1 MVDKLWLLKLRY
13 LAEIF
18 LGNER
23 SDSATMGR
31 GLREREGKEIE
42 KKKEKQKKGK
52 IKNN

>member
-23 SDSATMGR
+23 SDSATMGLGVAIIWR
-31 GLREREGKEIE
+31 NPLSGPE
-42 KKKEKQKKGK
+42 
-52 IKNN
+52 